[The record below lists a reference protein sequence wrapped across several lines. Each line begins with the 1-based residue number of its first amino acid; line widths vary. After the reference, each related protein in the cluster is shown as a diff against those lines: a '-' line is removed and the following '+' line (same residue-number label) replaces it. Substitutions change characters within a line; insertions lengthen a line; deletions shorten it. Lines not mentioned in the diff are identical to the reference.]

1 MHLDST
7 DILDQKQENGERN
20 SKLEKVREAAES
32 VPETVSDSTKASPQQ
47 ESNAVSTDKPQ
58 KEEHVVEVDVEEAPS
73 ETRVKEEASSE
84 TRVKEE
90 ASSETRVKEEASS
103 ETRVKEE
110 ASSETRVKEEA
121 PSETRVKEE
130 ASSETRVKEE
140 RNGDGGEE
148 PVAEIQKED
157 AACGAEEGEEA
168 NKTEDVKQ
176 ERNHDSQEL
185 HIEVLSS
192 DRCMSTDTQSPVES
206 PLGQNHPTSTVLRTD
221 SSNSASLL
229 LPREH

>member
-1 MHLDST
+1 MDGDVQETMHLDST

-58 KEEHVVEVDVEEAPS
+58 KEEHVVEVDVEETPS
-73 ETRVKEEASSE
+73 ETRVKEETPSE
-84 TRVKEE
+84 ARVKEE
-90 ASSETRVKEEASS
+90 ASSEARVKEETPS
-103 ETRVKEE
+103 EARVKEE
-110 ASSETRVKEEA
+110 T
-121 PSETRVKEE
+121 PSEARVKEE

-148 PVAEIQKED
+148 HVVESQKED

-176 ERNHDSQEL
+176 EQNHDSQEL

>member
-90 ASSETRVKEEASS
+90 APSETRVKEEASS

-130 ASSETRVKEE
+130 

-148 PVAEIQKED
+148 PVAESQKED

-176 ERNHDSQEL
+176 EQNHDSQEL

-192 DRCMSTDTQSPVES
+192 DRCMSTDTQSPMES